1 MTFPH
6 MLALITLPLVLALPA
21 NAQNLP
27 PGVVGARLA
36 PGWTEPDGTRR
47 AALIVDLEPGWKT
60 YWRAPGEAGVP
71 PMLDWTESANLGP
84 VTIDWPAPE
93 VFNSQGIRT
102 LGYHDRM
109 VLPLRLPPIQPDQP
123 IQARLRADL
132 GVCQDI
138 CVPVTLNLE
147 AELSKT
153 TGPGLDADLIRAALA
168 RVPVAGPQP
177 VRCDL
182 TPIRDGMRLTAQFA
196 ADAGAGVTSAAIES
210 DEPGVWVAPVDLTD
224 PTAAADGALVLAA
237 DLVPPTAK
245 PFAPDLSALRFTL
258 IGAGATLDSQGCP
271 QP

>member
-1 MTFPH
+1 MTFPR

-71 PMLDWTESANLGP
+71 PLLDWAGSANLGP
-84 VTIDWPAPE
+84 VAIDWPAPE
-93 VFNSQGIRT
+93 VFDSQGVRT

-123 IQARLRADL
+123 IQARLRADM

-138 CVPVTLNLE
+138 CVPVTLHLNADL
-147 AELSKT
+147 LPT
-153 TGPGLDADLIRAALA
+153 TAPGMDADLIRAALA

-177 VRCDL
+177 IRCDL
-182 TPIRDGMRLTAQFA
+182 SPIKDGMRLTAHFA
-196 ADAGAGVTSAAIES
+196 PQLAEGITSAAIES
-210 DEPGVWVAPVDLTD
+210 AEPGVWVAPVDLTEGKD
-224 PTAAADGALVLAA
+224 TTDGALMMAA
-237 DLVPPTAK
+237 DLVPPAAK
-245 PFAPDLSALRFTL
+245 PFDPDLSALRFTL
-258 IGAGATLDSQGCP
+258 IGAGATLDSHGCP